1 MGVSLDRWPLWSEKA
16 LQGLAFWIGHR
27 HSLYQHYPLGES
39 ALVAET
45 CNLIFANLGP
55 GEVLLC
61 ERQYTQLMPDGAW
74 PSAHGAKSRADL
86 AVVTGLTH
94 SQAEGQRSLRGYLS
108 AVIEVK
114 RASAPKAQIDQDLK
128 RLAIFKHANPDVRAL
143 LFVVAEAQRPKRF
156 VASEGR
162 AILGK
167 NNISGADAHYRVR
180 RACKA
185 AAAFSGKESAHYA
198 CIIEVFPGRTS
209 DNSLTSTPVRGMA

>member
-1 MGVSLDRWPLWSEKA
+1 MDRWPAWSEKA

-27 HSLYQHYPLGES
+27 HSLYPKYPLGES

-61 ERQYTQLMPDGAW
+61 ERQYTQLIPNRAW
-74 PSAHGAKSRADL
+74 PQSQGARSRVDL
-86 AVVTGLTH
+86 TVVAGLTH
-94 SQAEGQRSLRGYLS
+94 EQADSLDSLVGHMT

-128 RLAIFKHANPDVRAL
+128 RLAILKHANPDVRAL
-143 LFVVAEAQRPKRF
+143 LFVVAEAHRPKRF
-156 VASEGR
+156 VAPEGK

-167 NNISGADAHYRVR
+167 HNIPGSDAHYRVR

-198 CIIEVFPGRTS
+198 CIIEVFPGAH
-209 DNSLTSTPVRGMA
+209 P

>member
-1 MGVSLDRWPLWSEKA
+1 MSVSLDRWPIWSEKA

-27 HSLYQHYPLGES
+27 HSLYPNCPLGES

-74 PSAHGAKSRADL
+74 PREQGAKSRADL
-86 AVVTGLTH
+86 TVVTGLTH
-94 SQAEGQRSLRGYLS
+94 SQAKEQSSLLGHLS

-128 RLAIFKHANPDVRAL
+128 RLAILKHANPDVRAL
-143 LFVVAEAQRPKRF
+143 LFVVAEAHRPKRS
-156 VASEGR
+156 AAPLDR
-162 AILGK
+162 RL
-167 NNISGADAHYRVR
+167 R
-180 RACKA
+180 RA
-185 AAAFSGKESAHYA
+185 KERLDDS
-198 CIIEVFPGRTS
+198 IK
-209 DNSLTSTPVRGMA
+209 

>member
-1 MGVSLDRWPLWSEKA
+1 VGESLKRWPAWSGKA

-27 HSLYQHYPLGES
+27 HALYPNYPLGES
-39 ALVAET
+39 ALVAEA

-61 ERQYTQLMPDGAW
+61 ERQYTQLMPHGAW
-74 PSAHGAKSRADL
+74 PASQGARSRADL
-86 AVVTGLTH
+86 VVVTGLT
-94 SQAEGQRSLRGYLS
+94 QAQAKAQVSLQGYLS

-114 RASAPKAQIDQDLK
+114 RASASRAQIDQDLK
-128 RLAIFKHANPDVRAL
+128 RLAIVKRANPTVRAL
-143 LFVVAEAQRPKRF
+143 LFVVAEAHRPKRF
-156 VASEGR
+156 VASEGK

-167 NNISGADAHYRVR
+167 NDIPGQDAHYRVR

-198 CIIEVFPGRTS
+198 CIIEIYPGAH
-209 DNSLTSTPVRGMA
+209 P

>member
-1 MGVSLDRWPLWSEKA
+1 MGTLLDRWPVWSEKA

-27 HSLYQHYPLGES
+27 HALYPGYPLGES
-39 ALVAET
+39 ALIAEA

-61 ERQYTQLMPDGAW
+61 ERQYTQLMPDGRW
-74 PSAHGAKSRADL
+74 PRNQGMRSRADL
-86 AVVTGLTH
+86 VVVTGLTH
-94 SQAEGQRSLRGYLS
+94 SQAEAQTSLLGHLS

-128 RLAIFKHANPDVRAL
+128 RLAIFKNANKNARAF
-143 LFVVAEAQRPKRF
+143 LFVVAEAKRPRRF
-156 VASEGR
+156 VSPEGG
-162 AILGK
+162 AMLGK
-167 NNISGADAHYRVR
+167 NNIPGENAHYRVR

-198 CIIEVFPGRTS
+198 CIIEVFSG
-209 DNSLTSTPVRGMA
+209 AHA

>member
-1 MGVSLDRWPLWSEKA
+1 MGASLDRWPAWSEKA

-27 HSLYQHYPLGES
+27 HALYPNYPLGES
-39 ALVAET
+39 ALIAET

-61 ERQYTQLMPDGAW
+61 ERQYTQLMPEGAW
-74 PSAHGAKSRADL
+74 PGTQGARSRADL
-86 AVVTGLTH
+86 TIVTGLTH
-94 SQAEGQRSLRGYLS
+94 SEAEAQVSLQGYLS

-128 RLAIFKHANPDVRAL
+128 RLAIFKRANPAVRAL
-143 LFVVAEAQRPKRF
+143 LFVVAEAHRPKRF
-156 VASEGR
+156 VASEGK

-167 NNISGADAHYRVR
+167 NDISGQDAHYRVR

-198 CIIEVFPGRTS
+198 CIIEVFVGAHR
-209 DNSLTSTPVRGMA
+209 

>member
-1 MGVSLDRWPLWSEKA
+1 MGEPLDRWPAWSEKA

-27 HSLYQHYPLGES
+27 HALYPNYPLGES
-39 ALVAET
+39 ALIAET

-61 ERQYTQLMPDGAW
+61 ERQYTQLMPEGAW
-74 PSAHGAKSRADL
+74 PRDQGARSRADL
-86 AVVTGLTH
+86 TVVSGLTH
-94 SQAEGQRSLRGYLS
+94 SQAEVQASLHGYLS

-128 RLAIFKHANPDVRAL
+128 RLAIFKHANPTVRAL
-143 LFVVAEAQRPKRF
+143 LFVVAEAHRPRRF
-156 VASEGR
+156 VAPEGR
-162 AILGK
+162 AIRGK
-167 NNISGADAHYRVR
+167 SDIPGQNAHYRVR

-198 CIIEVFPGRTS
+198 CIIEVFPGAH
-209 DNSLTSTPVRGMA
+209 P

>member
-1 MGVSLDRWPLWSEKA
+1 MGKSLDRWPNWSEKA

-27 HSLYQHYPLGES
+27 HALYPNYPLGES
-39 ALVAET
+39 ALVAEA

-74 PSAHGAKSRADL
+74 PRDQGARSRADL
-86 AVVTGLTH
+86 TVVTGLTH
-94 SQAEGQRSLRGYLS
+94 SQAEKNPSLGSFLS

-114 RASAPKAQIDQDLK
+114 RASAPRAQIDQDLS
-128 RLAIFKHANPDVRAL
+128 RLAILKNANPTVRAL
-143 LFVVAEAQRPKRF
+143 LFVVAEAHRPKRF
-156 VASEGR
+156 VSPEGK

-167 NNISGADAHYRVR
+167 NDIPGKNAHYRVR

-198 CIIEVFPGRTS
+198 CIIEVFTGSHP
-209 DNSLTSTPVRGMA
+209 